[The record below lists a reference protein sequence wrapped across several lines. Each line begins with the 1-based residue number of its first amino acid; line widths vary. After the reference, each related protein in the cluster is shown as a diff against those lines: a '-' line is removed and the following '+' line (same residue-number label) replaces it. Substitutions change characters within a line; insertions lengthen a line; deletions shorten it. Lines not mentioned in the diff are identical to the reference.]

1 MTEPTDQP
9 PTPPP
14 PPPSGQPGGAY
25 YPPPP
30 PMPYAGQG
38 AVPPVRRNGM
48 GTAALILAIIALLIC
63 WIPFV
68 GFLGLILGIVAM
80 ILGFVGRGR
89 AKRGE
94 ANNSGVAL
102 GGIVLGFFAVLGA
115 IAASAIFFFIIKE
128 SGGGDFID
136 CMNKAG
142 QDQNAQQACAD
153 QFQHHLETRFSMTL
167 TNTPSP

>member
-30 PMPYAGQG
+30 PMPYTGPG
-38 AVPPVRRNGM
+38 EMPPARRNGM
-48 GTAALILAIIALLIC
+48 GTAALILAIIALFIC

-68 GFLGLILGIVAM
+68 GFLGLVLGIVAM
-80 ILGFVGRGR
+80 VLGFVGRGR

-94 ANNSGVAL
+94 ANNGGVAL
-102 GGIVLGFFAVLGA
+102 GGILLGFLAIVGA
-115 IAASAIFFFIIKE
+115 IVAAALWFFAFKE
-128 SGGGDFID
+128 AGFNDYYD
-136 CMNKAG
+136 CMTKAG
-142 QDQNAQQACAD
+142 QDQDAQQKCAD
-153 QFQHHLETRFSMTL
+153 QFTHNLETKFSVTL
-167 TNTPSP
+167 TDTP

>member
-14 PPPSGQPGGAY
+14 PPSGQPGGS

-30 PMPYAGQG
+30 PMPYEGQG
-38 AVPPVRRNGM
+38 ALPPARRNGM
-48 GTAALILAIIALLIC
+48 GTAALILAIIGLLIC

-68 GFLGLILGIVAM
+68 GFLGLVLGLVAIV
-80 ILGFVGRGR
+80 LGFVGRGR

-94 ANNSGVAL
+94 ANNGGVAL
-102 GGIVLGFFAVLGA
+102 GGIVLGFLAIVGA
-115 IAASAIFFFIIKE
+115 LVAAALWFFLLKE

-142 QDQNAQQACAD
+142 ENSDAQQQCGE
-153 QFQHHLETRFSMTL
+153 QFQHNLETKFSMTL
-167 TNTPSP
+167 TNTP